1 MMKWSWIV
9 FWLLMGAF
17 LVIDSVFLIPAAR
30 ELLMG
35 ITFLIVTGTVF
46 LALGVVLIV
55 LAVKEKV
62 AGALKKFL
70 ILTGASAVGI
80 PVSVVLHNAIY
91 GLFIIW
97 FGAGF
102 WDRVGLGDEP
112 FFFFMAI
119 VVCPLAFLVG
129 AIGTIVL
136 VLKGRGVAGKSV
148 SG

>member
-35 ITFLIVTGTVF
+35 LTFLIVTGAVF
-46 LALGVVLIV
+46 IALGVALIV
-55 LAVKEKV
+55 LTVKEKV
-62 AGALKKFL
+62 AGALQKFL
-70 ILTGASAVGI
+70 ILTGASVIGI
-80 PVSVVLHNAIY
+80 PVSVILHNAIY
-91 GLFIIW
+91 GLFIAW

-102 WDRVGLGDEP
+102 WDRIGLGEEP

-136 VLKGRGVAGKSV
+136 VVRGRGVAGKSL

>member
-1 MMKWSWIV
+1 MMKWSWVV
-9 FWLLMGAF
+9 FWSLMGAF

-35 ITFLIVTGTVF
+35 ITFLAVAGTVF
-46 LALGVVLIV
+46 IALGAALIV

-70 ILTGASAVGI
+70 ILTGASVVGI
-80 PVSVVLHNAIY
+80 PVSIVLHNAIY
-91 GLFIIW
+91 GLFITW

-112 FFFFMAI
+112 FFFLMAI

-136 VLKGRGVAGKSV
+136 MVKGRRLAEKSA

>member
-1 MMKWSWIV
+1 MMKWSWVV

-17 LVIDSVFLIPAAR
+17 LAIDSVFLIPAAR

-35 ITFLIVTGTVF
+35 ITFMIVAGTVF
-46 LALGVVLIV
+46 LALGAALIV

-62 AGALKKFL
+62 SGMLKKFL
-70 ILTGASAVGI
+70 ILTGASVVGI

-91 GLFIIW
+91 GLFIAW

-102 WDRVGLGDEP
+102 WDRIGLGDEP

-136 VLKGRGVAGKSV
+136 VVKGRGVAGKSL

>member
-1 MMKWSWIV
+1 
-9 FWLLMGAF
+9 
-17 LVIDSVFLIPAAR
+17 
-30 ELLMG
+30 MG

-46 LALGVVLIV
+46 IALGVALMV

-62 AGALKKFL
+62 AGMLKKFL
-70 ILTGASAVGI
+70 ILTGASVVGI
-80 PVSVVLHNAIY
+80 PVSVILHNAIY
-91 GLFIIW
+91 GLFIAW

-136 VLKGRGVAGKSV
+136 VLKGRGVAEKSP

>member
-1 MMKWSWIV
+1 MMKLTWIV

-17 LVIDSVFLIPAAR
+17 VVIASVFSIPAAR

-35 ITFLIVTGTVF
+35 ITFLIVAGTIF
-46 LALGVVLIV
+46 LALGVALMV

-70 ILTGASAVGI
+70 ILTGASVVGI

-91 GLFIIW
+91 GLFIAW

-112 FFFFMAI
+112 FFFLMAI

-136 VLKGRGVAGKSV
+136 VLRGRRVAGKSLSV
-148 SG
+148 

>member
-35 ITFLIVTGTVF
+35 ITFMIVAGTVF
-46 LALGVVLIV
+46 LALGVALII
-55 LAVKEKV
+55 LTVKEKV

-70 ILTGASAVGI
+70 ILTGASVVGI

-91 GLFIIW
+91 GLFITW

-102 WDRVGLGDEP
+102 WDRIGLGDEP

-136 VLKGRGVAGKSV
+136 VVRGRGVVGKSP

>member
-17 LVIDSVFLIPAAR
+17 VVIASVFSIPEAR

-35 ITFLIVTGTVF
+35 ITFLIVAGTVF
-46 LALGVVLIV
+46 IALGVALMV

-62 AGALKKFL
+62 AGMLQKFL
-70 ILTGASAVGI
+70 ILTGASVVGI
-80 PVSVVLHNAIY
+80 PVSVILHNAIY
-91 GLFIIW
+91 GLFIYW

-102 WDRVGLGDEP
+102 WDRIGLGDEP

-136 VLKGRGVAGKSV
+136 VLRGRGVAGKSL

>member
-1 MMKWSWIV
+1 MMKWSWVV

-35 ITFLIVTGTVF
+35 ITFLIVTGAVF
-46 LALGVVLIV
+46 LALGVALI
-55 LAVKEKV
+55 LLTVKEKV

-70 ILTGASAVGI
+70 ILTGASVVGI

-91 GLFIIW
+91 GLFIAW
-97 FGAGF
+97 FGANF

-136 VLKGRGVAGKSV
+136 VLRGRRLAGKSV